1 LISNHPNNSL
11 IDAIW
16 QDARVSDSDAV
27 EFPPLPGWRRGLGI
41 VLAVLAGGCL
51 VGFVAGTWNPWR
63 LVWLRELFGNPFSG
77 LVIVSLLALLAFVTL
92 APVRSEAAQGRRNG
106 VKWLL
111 IVIFVLS
118 LPIYGLFHSLSSV
131 ATQELDHS
139 PSGKRTVAKVTR
151 GKDYQVR
158 LWTGSGLGMRE
169 DGSLGRPCGDFKARF
184 QGEDLVHIETNYGNF
199 DVRLDPATGRALNPI
214 GPTCSG

>member
-1 LISNHPNNSL
+1 M
-11 IDAIW
+11 
-16 QDARVSDSDAV
+16 SDSDAIQ
-27 EFPPLPGWRRGLGI
+27 FPPLPAWRRWVGI
-41 VLAVLAGGCL
+41 VLAVLAGACL
-51 VGFVAGTWNPWR
+51 VGFVAGRWNPWHLVR
-63 LVWLRELFGNPFSG
+63 LRGLFGNPFSG

-118 LPIYGLFHSLSSV
+118 LPIYGLFHSLFSV

-139 PSGKRTVAKVTR
+139 PSGKRTVAKVTH
-151 GKDYQVR
+151 GKEYQVR

>member
-1 LISNHPNNSL
+1 
-11 IDAIW
+11 
-16 QDARVSDSDAV
+16 VSDSDAI

-92 APVRSEAAQGRRNG
+92 APV
-106 VKWLL
+106 
-111 IVIFVLS
+111 
-118 LPIYGLFHSLSSV
+118 
-131 ATQELDHS
+131 
-139 PSGKRTVAKVTR
+139 
-151 GKDYQVR
+151 

-169 DGSLGRPCGDFKARF
+169 DGSLGRPCDDFKTRF